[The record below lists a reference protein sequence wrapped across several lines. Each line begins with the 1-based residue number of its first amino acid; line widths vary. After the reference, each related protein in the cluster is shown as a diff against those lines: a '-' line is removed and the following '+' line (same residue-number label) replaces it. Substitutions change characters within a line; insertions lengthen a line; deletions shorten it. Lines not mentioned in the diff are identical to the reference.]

1 MIINLKNFSF
11 FSTLPT
17 RELEKLS
24 KQCRV
29 QQYTSGTT
37 ILIEKEEVKDLILVV
52 EGQLSVLKNYGGE
65 KKTLFNLDPGDVYGE
80 VEILNGTKS
89 LATLIGYQE
98 LRLVYIP
105 KEVYLRLIG
114 LYQGFAKES
123 RDLYSRRAN
132 LLLEET
138 GDKGQPARVI
148 TFFNVKGGAGKSVI
162 SANVATMLARFW
174 KKRVVLMDL
183 NLAFG
188 DQAILLG
195 LNNDKNIHKL
205 VNKKSLKLS
214 HIEEQLTI
222 HQPSGLKVLLPPSLP
237 EHAETIRP
245 ELVERIIDLLKPHYD
260 FIIIDTHNQLT
271 DLELKI
277 LDISNLIMLVMT
289 MELTFIKNTKVLLD
303 LFQRLK
309 IPREKVKVIL
319 NRAFKSLGLEPS
331 KVEKSLRYAISYF
344 IPSAGEI
351 VVPSVNKGVPF
362 VLSKGSDGSGILASV
377 RQICASIA
385 GENTDN
391 GTWSMFALFK
401 EVFGLG

>member
-1 MIINLKNFSF
+1 MINLKKFSF

-17 RELEKLS
+17 RELERLKRH
-24 KQCRV
+24 CRF
-29 QQYTSGTT
+29 QQYTSGTMV
-37 ILIEKEEVKDLILVV
+37 LREKEEIKDLILIV
-52 EGQLSVLKNYGGE
+52 EGQLSVLKSYGGE
-65 KKTLFNLDPGDVYGE
+65 NKTLFNLDPGDVYGE
-80 VEILNGTKS
+80 VEILNGTKALS
-89 LATLIGYQE
+89 TLIGYQE
-98 LRLVYIP
+98 FQLMFIPKEIYLRLV
-105 KEVYLRLIG
+105 G

-123 RDLYSRRAN
+123 RDLYGRRAS

-138 GDKGQPARVI
+138 TDKGQPARVI

-162 SANVATMLARFW
+162 SANVATMLSRFW
-174 KKRVVLMDL
+174 KKRVVLIDL

-195 LNNDKNIHKL
+195 LNSDKNIYKL
-205 VNKKSLKLS
+205 VSKKSLKLE
-214 HIEEQLTI
+214 HIEEQLTL
-222 HQPSGLKVLLPPSLP
+222 HEASGLKVLLPPQAP
-237 EHAETIRP
+237 ELAETIKP
-245 ELVERIIDLLKPHYD
+245 EFVERIIDLLKPNYD

-303 LFQRLK
+303 LLQRLK
-309 IPREKVKVIL
+309 IPRDKVKVIL
-319 NRAFKSLGLEPS
+319 NRAFKSLGLEPA

-344 IPSAGEI
+344 IPSEGEI
-351 VVPSVNKGVPF
+351 VVPSVNKGIPF
-362 VLSKGSDGSGILASV
+362 VLSKSSDGSGILASL

>member
-1 MIINLKNFSF
+1 MINLKNFSF

-24 KQCRV
+24 KRCRF
-29 QQYTSGTT
+29 QKYTSGTK
-37 ILIEKEEVKDLILVV
+37 ILIEREEIKELILVV
-52 EGQLSVLKNYGGE
+52 EGQLSVLKNYAGE
-65 KKTLFNLDPGDVYGE
+65 PKTLFNLDPGDFYGE
-80 VEILNGTKS
+80 VEILNGTKA

-98 LRLVYIP
+98 FQLMFIPKDEYLRLV
-105 KEVYLRLIG
+105 G

-123 RDLYSRRAN
+123 RDSYTRRAT

-138 GDKGQPARVI
+138 KHKGQPARVI

-162 SANVATMLARFW
+162 SANIACMLARFW
-174 KKRVVLMDL
+174 KKRVVLIDL

-195 LNNDKNIHKL
+195 LNSTKNIHKL
-205 VNKKSLKLS
+205 VGKKSLKLAN
-214 HIEEQLTI
+214 IEEQLTL
-222 HQPSGLKVLLPPSLP
+222 HQSGLKVLLSPPVP
-237 EHAETIRP
+237 ELAETIKP
-245 ELVERIIDLLKPHYD
+245 ELVEKIIELLRPQYD
-260 FIIIDTHNQLT
+260 YIIIDTCNQLT
-271 DLELKI
+271 DMELKI
-277 LDISNLIMLVMT
+277 LDMSSLIMLVMT
-289 MELTFIKNTKVLLD
+289 MELTFIKNTKILLD

-319 NRAFKSLGLEPS
+319 NRAFKSLGLEPA

-344 IPSAGEI
+344 IPSEGEI

-362 VLSKGSDGSGILASV
+362 VLAKSSDGSGILASM

-385 GENTDN
+385 GENTDS

-401 EVFGLG
+401 EVLGL

>member
-1 MIINLKNFSF
+1 MINLKKFSF

-17 RELEKLS
+17 RELEKLT
-24 KQCRV
+24 KHCRFK
-29 QQYTSGTT
+29 QYTSGTT
-37 ILIEKEEVKDLILVV
+37 ILLEKEEIKDLILVV

-80 VEILNGTKS
+80 VEILNGTKALS
-89 LATLIGYQE
+89 TIIGYQE
-98 LRLVYIP
+98 FQLMFIP
-105 KEVYLRLIG
+105 KEEYLRLIG

-123 RDLYSRRAN
+123 RDLYTRRASQ
-132 LLLEET
+132 LLEET
-138 GDKGQPARVI
+138 ENKGQPARVI

-174 KKRVVLMDL
+174 KKRVVLIDL

-195 LNNDKNIHKL
+195 LTCEKNIHKL

-214 HIEEQLTI
+214 TIEEQLTL
-222 HQPSGLKVLLPPSLP
+222 HQPSGLKVLLPPPAP
-237 EHAETIRP
+237 EMAETIRP
-245 ELVERIIDLLKPHYD
+245 ELVERIIDLLRPHYD
-260 FIIIDTHNQLT
+260 YIIIDTHNQLT
-271 DLELKI
+271 DMELKI

-319 NRAFKSLGLEPS
+319 NRAFKSLGLEPA

-344 IPSAGEI
+344 IPSEGDI
-351 VVPSVNKGVPF
+351 VVPSVNKGIPF
-362 VLSKGSDGSGILASV
+362 VLSKGSDGTGILASL
-377 RQICASIA
+377 RQLCASIA
-385 GENTDN
+385 GENTDT

>member
-1 MIINLKNFSF
+1 MINLKKFSF

-17 RELEKLS
+17 RELEKLT
-24 KQCRV
+24 KQCRF

-37 ILIEKEEVKDLILVV
+37 IFVEKEEIKDLVLVV

-80 VEILNGTKS
+80 VEILNGTKALS
-89 LATLIGYQE
+89 TVIGYQE
-98 LRLVYIP
+98 FQLMFIP
-105 KEVYLRLIG
+105 KEIYLRLIG

-123 RDLYSRRAN
+123 RDLYSRRAS

-138 GDKGQPARVI
+138 ENKGQPARVI

-162 SANVATMLARFW
+162 SANVACMLSRFW

-195 LNNDKNIHKL
+195 LTCERNIHKL
-205 VNKKSLKLS
+205 VSKKSLKLS
-214 HIEEQLTI
+214 HIEEQLTL
-222 HQPSGLKVLLPPSLP
+222 HQPSGLKVLLPPPAP
-237 EHAETIRP
+237 EMAETIRP
-245 ELVERIIDLLKPHYD
+245 ELVERIIELLKPHYD
-260 FIIIDTHNQLT
+260 FIIIDTHNQIT
-271 DLELKI
+271 DMELKI
-277 LDISNLIMLVMT
+277 LDLSNLIMLVMT

-303 LFQRLK
+303 LFQRLR

-319 NRAFKSLGLEPS
+319 NRAFKSLGLEPA

-344 IPSAGEI
+344 IPSEGDI
-351 VVPSVNKGVPF
+351 VVPSVNKGTPF
-362 VLSKGSDGSGILASV
+362 VLSKSSDGSGLLASL
-377 RQICASIA
+377 RQMCASIA

>member
-1 MIINLKNFSF
+1 MINLKKFSF

-17 RELEKLS
+17 RELEKLT
-24 KQCRV
+24 KHCRF

-37 ILIEKEEVKDLILVV
+37 ILIEKEEIKDLIFVV

-80 VEILNGTKS
+80 VEILNGTKALS
-89 LATLIGYQE
+89 TIIGYQE
-98 LRLVYIP
+98 FQLMFIP
-105 KEVYLRLIG
+105 KEIYLRLIG

-138 GDKGQPARVI
+138 ENKGQPARVI

-162 SANVATMLARFW
+162 SSNVACMLARFW
-174 KKRVVLMDL
+174 KKRVVLIDL

-195 LNNDKNIHKL
+195 LTCEKNIHKL
-205 VNKKSLKLS
+205 VSKKSLKLS
-214 HIEEQLTI
+214 HIEEQLTL
-222 HQPSGLKVLLPPSLP
+222 HQPSGLKVLLPPPAP
-237 EHAETIRP
+237 EMAETIRP
-245 ELVERIIDLLKPHYD
+245 ELVERIIELLKPHYD

-271 DLELKI
+271 DMELKI
-277 LDISNLIMLVMT
+277 LDLSNLIMLVMT

-309 IPREKVKVIL
+309 VPREKVKVIL
-319 NRAFKSLGLEPS
+319 NRAFKSLGLEPA

-344 IPSAGEI
+344 IPSEGDI
-351 VVPSVNKGVPF
+351 VVPSVNKGMPF
-362 VLSKGSDGSGILASV
+362 VLSKGSDGSGILASL
-377 RQICASIA
+377 RQLCSSIA
-385 GENTDN
+385 GENTDT